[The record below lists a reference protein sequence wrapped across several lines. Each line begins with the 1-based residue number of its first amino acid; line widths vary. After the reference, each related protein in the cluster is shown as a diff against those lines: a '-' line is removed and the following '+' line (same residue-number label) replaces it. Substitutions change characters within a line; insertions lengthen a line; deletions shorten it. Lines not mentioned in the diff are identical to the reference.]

1 MDKFYIVF
9 SVIIA
14 MCALLSPA
22 VVALVNNRHQLKLR
36 KLEIE
41 EQQKLHSQEVIDGF
55 FRSAGVCSRVLNT
68 ASLSEYGQYSSL
80 IYFYLPSEFHPD
92 ITAINNAANHHSNS
106 ENVSKALEPL
116 ALKYSEKC
124 GQYR

>member
-1 MDKFYIVF
+1 MDIDKSYLLF
-9 SVIIA
+9 SMIIA
-14 MCALLSPA
+14 GCALLSPGIITW
-22 VVALVNNRHQLKLR
+22 VNNRHQLKLR

-41 EQQKLHSQEVIDGF
+41 EQRKNHSQEIIDGF

-80 IYFYLPSEFHPD
+80 IYFYLPSEFHAD

-106 ENVSKALEPL
+106 EKVSNALEPL
-116 ALKYSEKC
+116 ALKYAE
-124 GQYR
+124 QYKR